1 MTETTRTAAQE
12 WQRGWKL
19 VIACF
24 IGFSFFSIMSNTIGV
39 VMGPLTAEF
48 GWSRTLI
55 SSGVMIASVV
65 TALFS
70 PFFGVL
76 IDRFGSRRV
85 AMPGLIATT
94 LAISL
99 FATTSG
105 SAVQWIGLWTLYA
118 VISISVKTTVWT
130 TAAVGAFKRAQGLAL
145 GVVLSGTAAAQT
157 VLPPLAIWLT
167 AELGWRMMYL
177 VLGCGWGGATFLLC
191 WFFLYDVHRAPSASS
206 RSEQARQQAEM
217 PGLSIGQAWRDRA
230 LWRIGLS
237 AFIMMV
243 LTIGLLVHQI
253 PILTEA
259 GVSRTDAA
267 WLASL
272 AGLAGIAGKL
282 ISGLLLDRFRANWVG
297 GVTLAATAVCFALLL
312 DGVRTPALIVVA
324 MVINGYSAGSKL
336 QIASYLTARYAGLRH
351 FGAIYGMI
359 TSVVAFGSGL
369 GPMIAGYVYD
379 VTGSYGVF
387 LVAGAFG
394 CLFCGL
400 LLLTLP
406 RYPAF
411 GAELPRN

>member
-157 VLPPLAIWLT
+157 VLPPLAIWLA

-243 LTIGLLVHQI
+243 HTIGLLVHQI

-379 VTGSYGVF
+379 VTGSYGMF

>member
-379 VTGSYGVF
+379 VTGSYGMF